1 MTEESNESV
10 EFTEAQ
16 QALVDKLVGDA
27 RVKARAKTEAELAAK
42 SEKAAKDAELATM
55 AAEKKWQEL
64 AEKNAARVAE
74 LEPLEV
80 QARAY
85 TELISG
91 MLKDKVKGL
100 GDAAKGA
107 VEALPTTMSDAEKLE
122 WLNKNA
128 ALFQG
133 ANGTGVGT
141 PKRKG
146 KSVERGT
153 QPLARV
159 PIKL

>member
-1 MTEESNESV
+1 MSRKHVLPIPLILLLIATLACGLAAAPGEKEPGE
-10 EFTEAQ
+10 
-16 QALVDKLVGDA
+16 DVGVA
-27 RVKARAKTEAELAAK
+27 PAATPLAAPMEMVVEAEV
-42 SEKAAKDAELATM
+42 
-55 AAEKKWQEL
+55 
-64 AEKNAARVAE
+64 RVAE